1 MKFSIGQIM
10 PYLIFI
16 IMTKIQK
23 VGSSIKDAKAV
34 EKEPKEFANLT
45 YDPGFKIVLGT
56 EGKSEKLLMH
66 LLNRILKM
74 NIVSLQYLPNERL
87 GLTEEESKSFF
98 DVYCKDSSGKRFLI
112 EMQMW
117 SQHYFHKRAV
127 YYSSL
132 SVQDQARAEKKYQK
146 ETLKRSHW
154 NYYFAPVYVVSFL
167 NFPNNLVEPKDAGN
181 PYISHYVYK
190 SKDTNRELGDETNI
204 IFVDLEKFRKEFDE
218 CEDFCEKWLYSIRNM
233 HLLKECPSGVKGTE
247 LEELY
252 KEAKFTAWP
261 SELRSLYERYTMNQ
275 NDYGNILEEHYEDG
289 FSAGHSAGHAE
300 GHAEGLN
307 EGRAET
313 IRKMVAGGVPL
324 EVIANSLELSIA
336 KIKEIL

>member
-1 MKFSIGQIM
+1 MSCS
-10 PYLIFI
+10 IFI
-16 IMTKIQK
+16 NMTKIQK
-23 VGSSIKDAKAV
+23 IGRGIKDAKAV
-34 EKEPKEFANLT
+34 EKGPKEFANLT

-74 NIVSLQYLPNERL
+74 NIVSLQYLPTERL

-132 SVQDQARAEKKYQK
+132 SVQDQARVEKIYQK
-146 ETLKRSHW
+146 ETLKRQYW

-167 NFPNNLVEPKDAGN
+167 NFPNNIVEINKEDGN

-218 CEDFCEKWLYSIRNM
+218 CADFCEKWLYSIRNM
-233 HLLKECPSGVKGTE
+233 HLLKECPNGVKGTE

-252 KEAKFTAWP
+252 KEAKFAAWP
-261 SELRSLYERYTMNQ
+261 SELRSQYERYTMNQ

-289 FSAGHSAGHAE
+289 FSAGHVE
-300 GHAEGLN
+300 GRA

-324 EVIANSLELSIA
+324 EVIANSLGLSIA
-336 KIKEIL
+336 EIKEIL

>member
-1 MKFSIGQIM
+1 MQPKFGDCPVNSITI
-10 PYLIFI
+10 
-16 IMTKIQK
+16 
-23 VGSSIKDAKAV
+23 V
-34 EKEPKEFANLT
+34 ELNT
-45 YDPGFKIVLGT
+45 Y
-56 EGKSEKLLMH
+56 
-66 LLNRILKM
+66 
-74 NIVSLQYLPNERL
+74 
-87 GLTEEESKSFF
+87 
-98 DVYCKDSSGKRFLI
+98 
-112 EMQMW
+112 
-117 SQHYFHKRAV
+117 
-127 YYSSL
+127 
-132 SVQDQARAEKKYQK
+132 
-146 ETLKRSHW
+146 
-154 NYYFAPVYVVSFL
+154 
-167 NFPNNLVEPKDAGN
+167 
-181 PYISHYVYK
+181 
-190 SKDTNRELGDETNI
+190 
-204 IFVDLEKFRKEFDE
+204 
-218 CEDFCEKWLYSIRNM
+218 
-233 HLLKECPSGVKGTE
+233 